1 MIHASCAEMP
11 ILQVRAK
18 LDACAR
24 NTEKQ
29 TCPTRGNNSCHGVIV
44 FLSRCSN
51 LWPVVNTRS
60 KTRCRKTCENIGP
73 VLWSEAA
80 TRRVVGGKHGR
91 PDSRD
96 CVRATLVSARNCDDI
111 DFDTNEEANSPSW
124 PREPSVSLAPADSDW
139 FGLQSGGDE
148 LNGASSRHPR
158 TTPDKVGTVHESLFR
173 HLAKL
178 EIV

>member
-1 MIHASCAEMP
+1 ME
-11 ILQVRAK
+11 
-18 LDACAR
+18 DAT
-24 NTEKQ
+24 N
-29 TCPTRGNNSCHGVIV
+29 
-44 FLSRCSN
+44 
-51 LWPVVNTRS
+51 
-60 KTRCRKTCENIGP
+60 
-73 VLWSEAA
+73 
-80 TRRVVGGKHGR
+80 RRVVGGKHGR